1 MALKVGEKAPDFTAM
16 SDSGSSVTLSG
27 ALKNGPVVLYFYPKD
42 ETPGCTAEACTF
54 RDRWDDIK
62 GLGAAV
68 YGVSSDS
75 LESHKK
81 FKEKR
86 NLPFTLL
93 SDPDK
98 AIRKLYGA
106 TGAILPPR
114 ITFVIDECGIIR
126 HVYNSQMNAR
136 SHAVEAINALNVI
149 RQNSGKSGN

>member
-1 MALKVGEKAPDFTAM
+1 MAIKVGEKAPDFKAV
-16 SDSGSSVTLSG
+16 SDTGSSVTLSD
-27 ALKNGPVVLYFYPKD
+27 ALKDGPVVLYFYPKD

-62 GLGAAV
+62 KLGATIL
-68 YGVSSDS
+68 GVSSDS

-98 AIRKLYGA
+98 SIRKLYGA

-114 ITFVIDECGIIR
+114 ITFVIDTDGTIR
-126 HVYNSQMNAR
+126 HVYNSQLNAR
-136 SHAVEAINALNVI
+136 NHAVEAINALNLI
-149 RQNSGKSGN
+149 RQKKEEP

>member
-27 ALKNGPVVLYFYPKD
+27 ALKNGAVVLYFYPKD

-62 GLGAAV
+62 GLGATV

-75 LESHKK
+75 LESHKR
-81 FKEKR
+81 FKERR

-98 AIRKLYGA
+98 AIRRLYGA

-114 ITFVIDECGIIR
+114 ITFVIDEGGIIR

-136 SHAVEAINALNVI
+136 SHAVEAINALNAI

>member
-1 MALKVGEKAPDFTAM
+1 MAIKVGEKAPDFKAV
-16 SDSGSSVTLSG
+16 SDTGSSITLSD
-27 ALKNGPVVLYFYPKD
+27 ALKDGPVVLYFYPKD
-42 ETPGCTAEACTF
+42 ETPGCTTEACTF

-62 GLGAAV
+62 KLGATIL
-68 YGVSSDS
+68 GVSSDS

-98 AIRKLYGA
+98 SIRKLYGA

-114 ITFVIDECGIIR
+114 ITFVIDTDGTIR
-126 HVYNSQMNAR
+126 HVYNSQLNAR
-136 SHAVEAINALNVI
+136 NHAVEAINALNLI
-149 RQNSGKSGN
+149 RQKKEEP